1 MAGQEPSQFC
11 EPPGADPHARWC
23 GEGELET
30 PPYPIVI
37 CLNFIYLHQ

>member
-1 MAGQEPSQFC
+1 MDKGLPGQFR

-30 PPYPIVI
+30 PPYPIRP
-37 CLNFIYLHQ
+37 LNKI